1 MITIS
6 LPIAVL
12 FFARAIDGL
21 TGGNV
26 SVADAYISDVSSDEN
41 RSKNF
46 GKMAISSNLGF
57 IVGPALAG
65 ILGATIYG
73 ETLPVLAALFLS
85 LATLAVISLALK
97 ESRSSAVIEV

>member
-26 SVADAYISDVSSDEN
+26 SVADASFQMFHSIKIGAKILEKWRYPQ
-41 RSKNF
+41 
-46 GKMAISSNLGF
+46 LW
-57 IVGPALAG
+57 AL
-65 ILGATIYG
+65 L
-73 ETLPVLAALFLS
+73 LDPH
-85 LATLAVISLALK
+85 
-97 ESRSSAVIEV
+97 